1 MSHAVPTPAQVP
13 GLDTEAVSAWLAGR
27 IPSARPPFAFA
38 RIGDGRSN
46 LTFRVSDDAGATWIL
61 RRPPLGKI
69 LPKAHDMLREHRILA
84 ALHPAGVPVPEP
96 LGVCEDTSVS
106 GAAFYVMEHRAGV
119 VLATPEDAAPLSE
132 DVRRRA
138 GLSLVETL
146 ARLHAVDVDAVG
158 LGDLGPRDDYA
169 ARQVR
174 RWTAQWERTDGD
186 PLPAIERTGELLAA
200 SLPAQTGASIVHGD
214 YKLENVIVDGRGEIS
229 AILDWE
235 LCALGDPLAD
245 LAWVLLYWSS
255 PGAGPGVS
263 SVAAAAGFPTEA
275 EIIQRY
281 AEVSGRDLSALP
293 FYRALSAWKLAII
306 FRGVISRFRDTP
318 ENANVD
324 PASLVPLVDALAAT
338 ALETAETLSEVANAR
353 P

>member
-1 MSHAVPTPAQVP
+1 MPTPTHVP
-13 GLDTEAVSAWLAGR
+13 GLDTEAVSGWLASR
-27 IPSARPPFAFA
+27 IPSARPPFRFE

-46 LTFRVSDDAGATWIL
+46 LTFRVTDAAGATWIL
-61 RRPPLGKI
+61 RRPPLGRI
-69 LPKAHDMLREHRILA
+69 LPKAHDMVREHRILA

-119 VLATPEDAAPLSE
+119 VLATPDDVAPLTAE
-132 DVRRRA
+132 VRRRA

-146 ARLHAVDVDAVG
+146 ARLHAVDVDAAG

-174 RWTAQWERTDGD
+174 RWTSQWERTDGA
-186 PLPAIERTGELLAA
+186 PLPAIGRTGELLAA
-200 SLPAQTGASIVHGD
+200 SLPVQTGTSIVHGD
-214 YKLENVIVDGRGEIS
+214 YKLENVIVDDHGEVS

-255 PGAGPGVS
+255 PGAGLEVS
-263 SVAAAAGFPTEA
+263 SVAAAEGFPTEA
-275 EIIQRY
+275 EIIERY
-281 AEVSGRDLSALP
+281 AEASGRDLGALP

-306 FRGVISRFRDTP
+306 FRGVISRFRATP

-324 PASLVPLVDALAAT
+324 PESLVPLVDALAAN
-338 ALETAETLSEVANAR
+338 ALDTAEGLD
-353 P
+353 